1 MARRKNVKRIDPRYF
16 LHETVNRN
24 DDGSAR
30 DTSLDEKRIGSLFDR
45 ETYEHPDPEDPNW
58 PWKPGDSVEGNRPH
72 PYEAEPVMGSP
83 QRDPGESR
91 GQYEKRLRQ
100 GKHRAQ
106 YRLPDSGELDP
117 HELAEEELE
126 GAGPAGRGIHQ
137 NQSPV
142 PGRPDPRFGRMT
154 VTFDSEVDK
163 ALYIVYNAMK
173 KSKREPDFLQWLS
186 SLGYTQDEMM
196 RNGET
201 IKGELK
207 RQVSEHPDFPGWS
220 GWSSMTG
227 ELNIPMTAEEPIEVV

>member
-16 LHETVNRN
+16 LHETVNR
-24 DDGSAR
+24 G
-30 DTSLDEKRIGSLFDR
+30 
-45 ETYEHPDPEDPNW
+45 
-58 PWKPGDSVEGNRPH
+58 
-72 PYEAEPVMGSP
+72 
-83 QRDPGESR
+83 
-91 GQYEKRLRQ
+91 
-100 GKHRAQ
+100 
-106 YRLPDSGELDP
+106 
-117 HELAEEELE
+117 EEELE
-126 GAGPAGRGIHQ
+126 GAGPAGMGIHQ

>member
-30 DTSLDEKRIGSLFDR
+30 DTSLDEKRGYFDP
-45 ETYEHPDPEDPNW
+45 PDPSDPGW
-58 PWKPGDSVEGNRPH
+58 PWEPGESVEGNRPH
-72 PYEAEPVMGSP
+72 PGEAQPVLGTP
-83 QRDPGESR
+83 KRKPGETR
-91 GQYEKRLRQ
+91 GQYEKRLMKGQ
-100 GKHRAQ
+100 HRAE
-106 YRLPDSGELDP
+106 YRPADPGELDP
-117 HELAEEELE
+117 YELE
-126 GAGPAGRGIHQ
+126 EAGAAGMGIHQ

-227 ELNIPMTAEEPIEVV
+227 ELNIPMTAEEPIEMV